1 MPKLIF
7 LGTSN
12 AIPHADR
19 DNTHMLL
26 VGEQHIMMVDCG
38 TNPLVRLQKVGLD
51 VNSLTDLVLTH
62 FHPDHVGAA
71 PALLMDSWLLGRRRP
86 LNIYGLDY
94 TLDRLIGL
102 MNFYDWKSWPNFFPI
117 TFHRIPEEELA
128 PVISD
133 GELKVFASPVH
144 HLLPTIG
151 LRVEFP
157 STGKV
162 LAYSCDTQPCD
173 EVARL
178 AGGADVLIH
187 EAAGPAV
194 GHSSPAQAG
203 SIARQAEVRQLV
215 LIHFP
220 TGDFDPQ
227 SLVAQA
233 RQNFPG
239 SVSLAEDFM
248 EISF

>member
-12 AIPHADR
+12 AIPNEHR
-19 DNTHMLL
+19 DNTHLLL
-26 VGEQHIMMVDCG
+26 VGEQHILMVDCG
-38 TNPLVRLQKVGLD
+38 SSPLIRLRKAGLD

-62 FHPDHVGAA
+62 FHPDHVGSA
-71 PALLMDSWLLGRRRP
+71 PALLMDSWLLGRRQP

-94 TLDRLIGL
+94 TLDRLIGM
-102 MNFYDWKSWPNFFPI
+102 MNLYDWKSWPNFFPVN
-117 TFHRIPEEELA
+117 FHRLPEAEMTL
-128 PVISD
+128 VIMD
-133 GELKVFASPVH
+133 QELKMVASPVH

-157 STGKV
+157 ASGKV
-162 LAYSCDTQPCD
+162 LAYSCDTEPCD

-178 AGGADVLIH
+178 AAGADVLIH
-187 EAAGPAV
+187 EATGAAL

-203 SIARQAEVRQLV
+203 GVARKAGARQLF

-227 SLVAQA
+227 SLVAEASQT
-233 RQNFPG
+233 FDGP
-239 SVSLAEDFM
+239 VSLAEDFM
-248 EISF
+248 EIPF

>member
-1 MPKLIF
+1 MPKLIL

-12 AIPHADR
+12 AIPYEHR
-19 DNTHMLL
+19 DNAHMLL
-26 VGEQHIMMVDCG
+26 MGEQHILMVDCG
-38 TNPLVRLQKVGLD
+38 SSPLIRLRKTGLD

-62 FHPDHVGAA
+62 FHPDHVGSA
-71 PALLMDSWLLGRRRP
+71 PALLMDSWLLGRRQP

-94 TLDRLIGL
+94 TLDRLIGM
-102 MNFYDWKSWPNFFPI
+102 MNFYDWKSWPNFYPVI
-117 TFHRIPEEELA
+117 FHRLPEAEMTPLIVDQE
-128 PVISD
+128 I
-133 GELKVFASPVH
+133 KMFASPVH

-157 STGKV
+157 VSGKV
-162 LAYSCDTQPCD
+162 LAYSCDTEPCD

-178 AGGADVLIH
+178 SAGADVLIH
-187 EAAGPAV
+187 EATGAAL

-203 SIARQAEVRQLV
+203 GVAWKAGAKQLL

-227 SLVAQA
+227 SLVTEASQT
-233 RQNFPG
+233 FPG
-239 SVSLAEDFM
+239 PVSLAEDFM
-248 EISF
+248 EILF

>member
-1 MPKLIF
+1 MSKLIF

-12 AIPHADR
+12 AIPHEQR
-19 DNTHMLL
+19 DNAHLL
-26 VGEQHIMMVDCG
+26 LMGEQHILMVDCG

-94 TLDRLIGL
+94 TLDRLIGT
-102 MNFYDWKSWPNFFPI
+102 MNFYDWKTWPNFFPI
-117 TFHRIPEEELA
+117 NFYRIPEEELA
-128 PVISD
+128 PLISD
-133 GELKVFASPVH
+133 GELKVVASPVH

-157 STGKV
+157 PTGKV

-178 AGGADVLIH
+178 ASGADVLIH

-194 GHSSPAQAG
+194 GHTSPVEAG
-203 SIARQAEVRQLV
+203 EVARRAGAKQLV

-220 TGDFDPQ
+220 TGDSDPQ
-227 SLVAQA
+227 DLVSQA
-233 RQNFPG
+233 SQAFSGPVR
-239 SVSLAEDFM
+239 LAEDFM
-248 EISF
+248 EMSF

>member
-12 AIPHADR
+12 AIPNEHR

-26 VGEQHIMMVDCG
+26 VGEQHILMVDCG
-38 TNPLVRLQKVGLD
+38 TNPLIRLQKAGLD

-71 PALLMDSWLLGRRRP
+71 PALLMDSWLLGRRQP

-94 TLDRLIGL
+94 TLDRLIGM
-102 MNFYDWKSWPNFFPI
+102 MNFYDWKSWPNFFPVN
-117 TFHRIPEEELA
+117 FHRLPEVESS
-128 PVISD
+128 PVIVD
-133 GELKVFASPVH
+133 QELKMVASPVH

-157 STGKV
+157 ASGKV
-162 LAYSCDTQPCD
+162 LAYSCDTEPCD

-178 AGGADVLIH
+178 AAGADVLIH
-187 EAAGPAV
+187 EATGASL
-194 GHSSPAQAG
+194 GHSSAAQAG
-203 SIARQAEVRQLV
+203 AIARQAGVGQLI

-227 SLVAQA
+227 PLLAQA
-233 RQNFPG
+233 NQTFHGP
-239 SVSLAEDFM
+239 VSLAEDFM
-248 EISF
+248 EMLF

>member
-12 AIPHADR
+12 AIPNENR

-26 VGEQHIMMVDCG
+26 VGEQHILMVDCG
-38 TNPLVRLQKVGLD
+38 TNPLIRLQKTGLD

-71 PALLMDSWLLGRRRP
+71 PALLMDSWLLGRSRP

-94 TLDRLIGL
+94 TLDRLIGM

-117 TFHRIPEEELA
+117 NFHRLPEEELA

-133 GELKVFASPVH
+133 GELKVYASPVH

-151 LRVEFP
+151 LRVEFAA
-157 STGKV
+157 TGKV

-187 EAAGPAV
+187 EATGAAL
-194 GHSSPAQAG
+194 GHSSAAQAG
-203 SIARQAEVRQLV
+203 GIARQAEARKLV

-227 SLVAQA
+227 SLIAQA
-233 RQNFPG
+233 SQTFPG
-239 SVSLAEDFM
+239 PVCLAEDFM
-248 EISF
+248 EMSF